1 MTKEQDWPAFQAAW
15 QKLIDHCYA
24 NGLRDCLMQVRAG
37 YAAEL
42 RSERQARRRSVEKAV
57 SVEPERSHAVM
68 AAVEAILEDGRMNT
82 EHLACLRVA
91 WEAAQC
97 TT

>member
-1 MTKEQDWPAFQAAW
+1 MTQEQDWPEFQAAW
-15 QKLIDHCYA
+15 QKLVDHCYA

-42 RSERQARRRSVEKAV
+42 RSERQARHRSVEKAV
-57 SVEPERSHAVM
+57 SAERERSRALM
-68 AAVEAILEDGRMNT
+68 AAVEAILEEGHMNT
-82 EHLACLRVA
+82 EHLARLRAA